1 MKRKFRKWWSTIL
14 PISTKQTITSHLNS
28 LNTKKKRGITTYDIG
43 NPDPGLG
50 HTQKCGGV
58 KPSPLDN
65 WISNGNAFIKKSIK
79 TRAQIR
85 VRSKRPHTIT
95 TIKAIFSIEIIL
107 FKIICDNIIQT
118 YIPSCVML
126 LPFKVSTT
134 S

>member
-1 MKRKFRKWWSTIL
+1 MVNNSTNINK
-14 PISTKQTITSHLNS
+14 TNNHLS
-28 LNTKKKRGITTYDIG
+28 SELTEHKKKRGITTYDIG

-95 TIKAIFSIEIIL
+95 TINA
-107 FKIICDNIIQT
+107 NIN
-118 YIPSCVML
+118 MD
-126 LPFKVSTT
+126 STIAG
-134 S
+134 